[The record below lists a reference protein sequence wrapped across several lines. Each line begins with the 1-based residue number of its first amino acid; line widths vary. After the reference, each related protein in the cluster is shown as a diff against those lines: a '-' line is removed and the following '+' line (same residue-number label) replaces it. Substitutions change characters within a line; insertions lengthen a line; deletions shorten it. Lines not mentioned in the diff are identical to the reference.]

1 MSGTGR
7 HIDFTALCETLPQA
21 SQEVWKQSRPGLRRR
36 NRLREVFQLLCGAL
50 CHFELAA
57 KMGDFPL
64 GNMEALHGGHP
75 LPFEDWLNQDNQLS
89 IQADAHR
96 LTMQYN
102 FPRAME
108 RPKTFLQ
115 NMLLGDGALRLTG
128 VWDVLRIIRPTQ
140 AHPYRD
146 PTRILNA
153 SGTFQRS
160 LLDRPTGN
168 FKSNDNTKRLQF
180 LTILALRDAFMH
192 GEISHGQ
199 ASKDMRKRWRF
210 RGLWFRG
217 KLEPFLTYSPAV
229 IAEAC
234 RDVSEELINMA
245 NGYLH

>member
-1 MSGTGR
+1 
-7 HIDFTALCETLPQA
+7 
-21 SQEVWKQSRPGLRRR
+21 
-36 NRLREVFQLLCGAL
+36 
-50 CHFELAA
+50 
-57 KMGDFPL
+57 
-64 GNMEALHGGHP
+64 MEALHGGHP
-75 LPFEDWLNQDNQLS
+75 LPWEDWLNQAHQLS

-102 FPRAME
+102 FTRAME

-128 VWDVLRIIRPTQ
+128 VWDVLRIIRPTH

-160 LLDRPTGN
+160 LLDRSAGN

-192 GEISHGQ
+192 GEIIPWSGFQRHAEEMEVSWIVVQ
-199 ASKDMRKRWRF
+199 RK
-210 RGLWFRG
+210 
-217 KLEPFLTYSPAV
+217 A
-229 IAEAC
+229 
-234 RDVSEELINMA
+234 
-245 NGYLH
+245 